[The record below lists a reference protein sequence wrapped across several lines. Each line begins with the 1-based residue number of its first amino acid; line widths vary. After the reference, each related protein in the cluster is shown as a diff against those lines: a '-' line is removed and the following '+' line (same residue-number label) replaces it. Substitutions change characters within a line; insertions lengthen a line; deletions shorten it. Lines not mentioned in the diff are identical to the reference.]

1 MILCK
6 TLRISVFLP
15 CCFYLKCTILAKP
28 TLKTFIIFAED
39 PWQYINIARGTT
51 LIASLGN
58 LKKKKN
64 IGSDVKQ
71 QKMEMVELGG
81 IVGAS
86 FYHSAC
92 PYPEM
97 QKVGDTGDISLLSF
111 LAGAIFWAI
120 LGNFGSFWVI
130 FGPFLGANLFWPK
143 MYLCHFYYFL
153 HLCHQG
159 AEEPAD
165 ERDRCQLQRSQT
177 ITGNPVVFLVSTYN
191 TYNYKKIHIIIH
203 IIIKEYIK
211 WYT

>member
-92 PYPEM
+92 PYHYKPRSHEARLKQDQVQLWESALTWG
-97 QKVGDTGDISLLSF
+97 QKAAYIRRNLPMVERVFKILKLIVISPHDS
-111 LAGAIFWAI
+111 
-120 LGNFGSFWVI
+120 
-130 FGPFLGANLFWPK
+130 
-143 MYLCHFYYFL
+143 
-153 HLCHQG
+153 
-159 AEEPAD
+159 
-165 ERDRCQLQRSQT
+165 
-177 ITGNPVVFLVSTYN
+177 
-191 TYNYKKIHIIIH
+191 
-203 IIIKEYIK
+203 IKC
-211 WYT
+211 